1 MSGQNIT
8 ARDVF
13 KRLEELKALKVS
25 RSSGV
30 GTGRFY
36 RSLEVDKVT
45 VLKEIAFPYP
55 GIVVNYV
62 AGLIKDA
69 GEIVGVFAEKYY
81 HDDEEGE
88 SGCIGYYAAIRP
100 TKAKYVYDI
109 RIPERN
115 RLPWEP
121 PSTYINEGT
130 KEVEIPVIP
139 EVRELIE
146 MLSSAQAQ
154 REQIR

>member
-1 MSGQNIT
+1 MNPQNIT

-13 KRLEELKALKVS
+13 KRLEELKALEVS

-30 GTGRFY
+30 RTGRFY

-62 AGLIKDA
+62 AGLIRDA
-69 GEIVGVFAEKYY
+69 TGEVVGVFAEKYY
-81 HDDEEGE
+81 HDNEEGE
-88 SGCIGYYAAIRP
+88 SGCIGYYAAVKP

-115 RLPWEP
+115 VLPWEP
-121 PSTYINEGT
+121 PYTYINEGT
-130 KEVEIPVIP
+130 KEVEIPLIP

-146 MLSSAQAQ
+146 MLSAQAQ
-154 REQIR
+154 QNQT